1 MNSITHF
8 SPPHELRREEMVI
21 RSYEKCKLCQQE
33 VLPGVVY
40 RCERPKYLVHRS
52 CAELPWHLRH
62 PFHPD
67 HTLTQFDIAPDSKSS
82 SVCDEHFGGCAY
94 RCSECEFVL
103 NLPCAALTPSR
114 IRGPELKINHQH
126 DPVTAFD
133 KPKDHKYSCFI
144 CGEPFGYYQAIYFW
158 SEYKRLM
165 HESCFTIPQTQIER
179 PFHRCK
185 RSTTLTFLPRT
196 LPDRFCNLCGQ
207 WPSPRFLFQCSSCDY
222 CEDLD
227 CAKLVPTVMDS
238 DRPDHGYIEVQPTSH
253 DHRLIQC
260 NSIKNFKRS
269 CSGCGLPFD
278 DSIYVCLHCRALL
291 HESCANMPEKVI
303 HSFHPQHCLTLFD
316 RSSSLLYAS
325 FFCRACGDV
334 PKKPHLHVSE
344 V

>member
-8 SPPHELRREEMVI
+8 SPPHELKREEMVI

-40 RCERPKYLVHRS
+40 RCERPKYLVHGS

-67 HTLTQFDIAPDSKSS
+67 HTLTQFDIAPDSKSC
-82 SVCDEHFGGCAY
+82 SVCGDHFGGCAY

-103 NLPCAALTPSR
+103 NLSCAALTPSR

-126 DPVTAFD
+126 PVTAFD

-144 CGEPFGYYQAIYFW
+144 CGEPFGYYQAIYFC
-158 SEYKRLM
+158 SEYKR
-165 HESCFTIPQTQIER
+165 SAIFAV
-179 PFHRCK
+179 
-185 RSTTLTFLPRT
+185 
-196 LPDRFCNLCGQ
+196 NGQ
-207 WPSPRFLFQCSSCDY
+207 VRVFLFQCSSCDY

-227 CAKLVPTVMDS
+227 CAKLVPTIMDS

-260 NSIKNFKRS
+260 NSIKNFKRN

-278 DSIYVCLHCRALL
+278 DSIDVCLHCRALL

-303 HSFHPQHCLTLFD
+303 HSFHPQPQHCLTLFD

-325 FFCRACGDV
+325 VFCSACGV
-334 PKKPHLHVSE
+334 PKNLIYMCQKCNFSLDIKCATAKHPLIRSKIHQDDLAYFNNTSDN
-344 V
+344 